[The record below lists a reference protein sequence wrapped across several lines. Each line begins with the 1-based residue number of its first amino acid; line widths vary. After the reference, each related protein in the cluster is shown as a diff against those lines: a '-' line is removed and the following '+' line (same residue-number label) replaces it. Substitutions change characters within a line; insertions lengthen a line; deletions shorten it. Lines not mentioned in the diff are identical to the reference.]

1 MKYLII
7 LIWLSSCVVQDC
19 AVNPTMERDQNI
31 NVNTKDVTEKKS
43 VIPNMAELREQIRP
57 GGQLSCKF

>member
-1 MKYLII
+1 MRYLII
-7 LIWLSSCVVQDC
+7 FIWLGSCVPQEC
-19 AVNPTMERDQNI
+19 EINPTMERDQNI
-31 NVNTKDVTEKKS
+31 NVKTKDSTENKS

>member
-7 LIWLSSCVVQDC
+7 FIWLSACVVQDC

-31 NVNTKDVTEKKS
+31 NVKTKDVTENKS
-43 VIPNMAELREQIRP
+43 VIPDMAELREQIRP